1 MITGKGCFF
10 MSRRAKI
17 RWFSFLAAAAIC
29 FSGALAACFSGAK
42 RYETRINADTG
53 RALGA
58 VMDAVDKLDRSLR
71 KSACATTP
79 VMESIVCTDIYSS
92 ANEVVT
98 AMAVLPVRSS
108 SLENV
113 ARHLG
118 IVGDYAA
125 MLSRVN
131 AGGDRF
137 SDDALRQLHQFAE
150 VTASLHD
157 ALSDMQRRLSEGEL
171 TNEVFRRITDTFD
184 NLEAQTDAVADT
196 MESQMETIAGAFPE
210 VPALVYEGA
219 YSDHAAEIRET
230 LEALKPCTEQEARA
244 AAAAW
249 FGCEE
254 KALGETD
261 VMEGQIP
268 CYCFAW
274 DNNGKE
280 MQLAVTCSGCKVLW
294 MLGEDGQGDAAYD
307 SEQVEQNAR
316 QYLADHGF
324 GNMLATEVT
333 VSGGEARIR
342 YASVLEDGI
351 ICYPEEITVTMS
363 LTSGKVIALNAREY
377 LLHHKDRDVSV
388 FREANGKTDSA
399 IPSFLSVKSVRPAI
413 LKALGSDER
422 YCYEYLCE
430 DAQGNAYQISVNA
443 KTMEQ
448 EQILL
453 PDEVGANQAA
463 VQI

>member
-1 MITGKGCFF
+1 

-17 RWFSFLAAAAIC
+17 RWISFLAAAAIC
-29 FSGALAACFSGAK
+29 FTAALAACFAGAK
-42 RYETRINADTG
+42 HYETRINADTG
-53 RALGA
+53 RALGT

-98 AMAVLPVRSS
+98 AMSVLPVRSS

-131 AGGDRF
+131 AGGERF
-137 SDDALRQLHQFAE
+137 SDDALRQLHQFTE

-157 ALSDMQRRLSEGEL
+157 ALSDMQRRLAEGEL
-171 TNEVFRRITDTFD
+171 TNEVFQRITDTFD
-184 NLEAQTDAVADT
+184 NLEKKTDAVTDT
-196 MESQMETIAGAFPE
+196 MEAQMETISGAFPE
-210 VPALVYEGA
+210 VPALIYEGV
-219 YSDHAAEIRET
+219 YSDHAAEIRQT
-230 LEALKPCTEQEARA
+230 LEAMKPCTAQEARA

-254 KALGETD
+254 KALREAD
-261 VMEGQIP
+261 AVEGQIP
-268 CYCFAW
+268 CYCFSW
-274 DNNGKE
+274 ENNGKD
-280 MQLAVTCSGCKVLW
+280 MQIAVTRSGCQVLW
-294 MLGEDGQGDAAYD
+294 MIGEDGQGDAAYD
-307 SEQVEQNAR
+307 SEQVEQSAR
-316 QYLADHGF
+316 QFLADHGF
-324 GNMLATEVT
+324 GDMAATDVS

-342 YASVLEDGI
+342 FASVLEDGI
-351 ICYPEEITVTMS
+351 LCYPDEITVTMS
-363 LTSGKVIALNAREY
+363 LSSGDIVAFNAREY
-377 LLHHKDRDVSV
+377 LLHHRDRDVSV
-388 FREANGKTDSA
+388 FDTGREKTASA
-399 IPSFLSVKSVRPAI
+399 IPTFLTVKSVRPAI
-413 LKALGSDER
+413 LKAIGSNER

-443 KTMEQ
+443 NTMEQ

-453 PDEVGANQAA
+453 PDEVGANRAA